1 MWAAR
6 ASGVATAQ
14 RYSDSCKRW
23 RLGRD
28 SGGGSLLRQ
37 QHLRRRHPPPLQL
50 LAWPAPAHLHPSIHS
65 AFERSSDRQ
74 HDALSSTPSTTPA
87 TQDDVAREEMNFPNI
102 FWSPRSIAHFLL
114 RSAHRNTGPGRD
126 ARSELFGTRSP
137 TCAIKKTYRSTR
149 FGGKSATAVTLVPF
163 PSTAES
169 DIRSNLANRGSRGR
183 HTPLPL
189 GWLGSEKITM

>member
-74 HDALSSTPSTTPA
+74 HDALSSTPSTTPT
-87 TQDDVAREEMNFPNI
+87 TQDDVAREGRRGALRISCCGAHTATQGQVETLV
-102 FWSPRSIAHFLL
+102 RSCSE
-114 RSAHRNTGPGRD
+114 RAHRR
-126 ARSELFGTRSP
+126 ARSKKRTARPGSEASRRRRSRWCPSRRQPSP
-137 TCAIKKTYRSTR
+137 TFGRTWPIEGRVGVTR
-149 FGGKSATAVTLVPF
+149 
-163 PSTAES
+163 
-169 DIRSNLANRGSRGR
+169 
-183 HTPLPL
+183 HCH
-189 GWLGSEKITM
+189 